1 MLPITHS
8 EFTCSL
14 CTAYPAII
22 FPVIIW
28 TQNFTTFHVHFG
40 CVHLKQIDFAS
51 GNCTMASENIDMITK
66 RPRTP
71 HDQYTCM
78 TEEQIHNNTI
88 NGVSRI
94 YKLACIR
101 HLSQWGI
108 SQLWG
113 YIYICVCERKMQA
126 DNDMREEGFCQGY
139 SLHNEMCICFQ

>member
-1 MLPITHS
+1 
-8 EFTCSL
+8 
-14 CTAYPAII
+14 
-22 FPVIIW
+22 
-28 TQNFTTFHVHFG
+28 
-40 CVHLKQIDFAS
+40 
-51 GNCTMASENIDMITK
+51 MASENIDMITK

-113 YIYICVCERKMQA
+113 YIYIYVCERKMQA